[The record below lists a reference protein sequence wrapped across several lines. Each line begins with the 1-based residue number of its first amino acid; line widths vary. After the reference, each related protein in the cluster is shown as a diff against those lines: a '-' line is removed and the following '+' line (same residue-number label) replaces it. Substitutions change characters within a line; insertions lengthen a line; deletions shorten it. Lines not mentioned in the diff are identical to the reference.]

1 MDYGPLAALYD
12 LQYATYRDDLHFY
25 ARLARDV
32 GGRVL
37 ELGAGSGRVTVHLAR
52 AGVDATGLELS
63 ADMLRYARARARD
76 ADVSPRFVE
85 GDMRDFDLGESFD
98 LVIAPF
104 NAFMHLY
111 STGDQLAA
119 LRAVRRHLAPRGR
132 LAFDV
137 YVPNFGPEGVLRH
150 EGETFEAD
158 GRRTDVLMLQRVDRS
173 RQIATTQYFV
183 DTTHEDGR
191 LAREHHTLTQRYFTR
206 FELEWWL
213 RHAGF
218 TPKFAGS
225 FEGGP
230 VTDESRVLVVT
241 ATLASG

>member
-1 MDYGPLAALYD
+1 MDYGPLADLYD
-12 LQYATYRDDLHFY
+12 LQYAAYRDDLHFY

-52 AGVDATGLELS
+52 DGADVTGLELS
-63 ADMLRYARARARD
+63 PAMLRGAEERADRAN
-76 ADVSPRFVE
+76 VSPRFVQ
-85 GDMRDFDLGESFD
+85 GDMRDFDLGAPFD

-104 NAFMHLY
+104 NALMHLY
-111 STGDQLAA
+111 TTSDQAAA
-119 LRAVRRHLAPRGR
+119 LKAVRRHLAPGG
-132 LAFDV
+132 LFAFDV
-137 YVPNFGPEGVLRH
+137 YAPIFGPEGVLRH
-150 EGETFEAD
+150 EGETFEEG
-158 GRRTDVLMLQRVDRS
+158 GRRTDVFVLQRVDRA
-173 RQIATTQYFV
+173 RQLATTRYVV

-191 LAREHHTLTQRYFTR
+191 LTREHHTLTQRYFTR

-218 TPKFAGS
+218 TPKFVGS

-230 VTDESRVLVVT
+230 VTEDSRVFVVT
-241 ATLASG
+241 ATLAE